1 MAIQR
6 LLKSSRAVLWV
17 GFGGLLALILLMA
30 WKGSQAVSSI
40 QSESNRLRAEYQAR
54 DDLLDGIRFS
64 LSESASDIRD
74 YLLDRNLSAVGQ
86 RRADLA
92 MLRQRI
98 ADAVDRYGRNLPPDE
113 APVWAQLTRDIN
125 AYWSVLE
132 PSFGW
137 DAETRRR
144 RAQDFLNDEVIPRQ
158 GELLTLA
165 SAVDRVNQRNLQQSD
180 RRIAELFGQF
190 HIELAFS
197 AAVAFVLGALLAL
210 FTVIRILTLERASAR
225 QLREVMAARLEL
237 QKLSQRL
244 VAAQEEERRRV
255 ARELHDE
262 VGQALSAV
270 LVELGRLESR
280 MPPQPQ
286 ENRAMLSVA
295 RQLADRATAQVRDM
309 ALLLRPSMLDDLGL
323 VPALQWQ
330 AREVSRRTGVK
341 VKVAAETVADDLP
354 DEYRT
359 CVYRIVQEAV
369 NNAARHAHASTVRVE
384 ARQENGRI
392 RVSIQDDGAG
402 FDTTSLKGMG
412 ILGMEERVK
421 KLGGVFRIDSEKGG
435 GTIVSLL
442 LPLAESE
449 SAGVR

>member
-1 MAIQR
+1 MAVQR
-6 LLKSSRAVLWV
+6 LWRSSRALLWA
-17 GFGGLLALILLMA
+17 GFGGLLVLILLMA
-30 WKGSQAVSSI
+30 GMGSQVVSSI
-40 QSESNRLRAEYQAR
+40 QSETNRLRTEYQAR

-74 YLLDRNLSAVGQ
+74 YLLDRNPSAVVQ
-86 RRADLA
+86 RRADLQR
-92 MLRQRI
+92 LRQRVG
-98 ADAVDRYGRNLPPDE
+98 DAVARYGRNLPSDE
-113 APVWAQLTRDIN
+113 ALAWGELTRDID
-125 AYWSVLE
+125 AYWLVVDPALH
-132 PSFGW
+132 W
-137 DAETRRR
+137 DAEKRSRL
-144 RAQDFLNDEVIPRQ
+144 AQDILNQQVIPRQ
-158 GELLTLA
+158 GELLALT
-165 SAVDRVNQRNLQQSD
+165 SKVDRVNQRNVQQSD
-180 RRIAELFGQF
+180 RRIAELFRQF
-190 HIELAFS
+190 HIELALS
-197 AAVAFVLGALLAL
+197 AIVVLVLGAVLAA
-210 FTVIRILTLERASAR
+210 FTISRILGLEQASQK
-225 QLREVMAARLEL
+225 QLREVTQARLEL

-280 MPPQPQ
+280 LPQQPQ

-359 CVYRIVQEAV
+359 CIYRTVQEAV

-384 ARQENGRI
+384 ARQEDGQI

-402 FDTTSLKGMG
+402 FDVL
-412 ILGMEERVK
+412 
-421 KLGGVFRIDSEKGG
+421 
-435 GTIVSLL
+435 
-442 LPLAESE
+442 
-449 SAGVR
+449 

>member
-1 MAIQR
+1 M
-6 LLKSSRAVLWV
+6 LWA

-30 WKGSQAVSSI
+30 WKGSQVVSSI
-40 QSESNRLRAEYQAR
+40 QSESNQLRAEYNAR

-64 LSESASDIRD
+64 LEKSASDIRD
-74 YLLDRNLSAVGQ
+74 YLLDRNPAAVIQ
-86 RRADLA
+86 RRADLEQ
-92 MLRQRI
+92 LRQRI
-98 ADAVDRYGRNLPPDE
+98 TDAVDRYGRNLPPDE
-113 APVWAQLTRDIN
+113 APSWLQLTRDIH
-125 AYWSVLE
+125 AYWNALE
-132 PSFGW
+132 PSFHWAAGARRQR
-137 DAETRRR
+137 AE
-144 RAQDFLNDEVIPRQ
+144 DFLNDQIIPRQ
-158 GELLTLA
+158 GELLALA
-165 SAVDRVNQRNLQQSD
+165 TTVDRANQRDLQRSNG
-180 RRIAELFGQF
+180 RITELFRQF
-190 HIELAFS
+190 HMELALS
-197 AAVAFVLGALLAL
+197 AMVAFLLGAVLAW
-210 FTVIRILTLERASAR
+210 FTIARILGLERASEA
-225 QLREVMAARLEL
+225 QLREVTRARIAL
-237 QKLSQRL
+237 QTLSHRL

-270 LVELGRLESR
+270 LVELGRLENRLPS
-280 MPPQPQ
+280 QPE

-295 RQLADRATAQVRDM
+295 RQLADHATAQVRDM

-359 CVYRIVQEAV
+359 CIYRIVQEAV

-384 ARQENGRI
+384 ARQENARI
-392 RVSIQDDGAG
+392 RVSIQDDGGG
-402 FDTTSLKGMG
+402 FDTAREKGMG

-421 KLGGVFRIDSEKGG
+421 KLGGVFRIDSETGS

-442 LPLAESE
+442 LPLAEAKSG
-449 SAGVR
+449 AVR

>member
-1 MAIQR
+1 MPVQR
-6 LLKSSRAVLWV
+6 LFKSSRAVLWV
-17 GFGGLLALILLMA
+17 GFGGLLAIILLMA
-30 WKGSQAVSSI
+30 WKSSQVVSAI
-40 QSESNRLRAEYQAR
+40 QSEGNQLRAEYNQR

-74 YLLDRNLSAVGQ
+74 YLLDRDASAVIK
-86 RRADLA
+86 RRSDLEK
-92 MLRQRI
+92 LRARI
-98 ADAVDRYGRNLPPDE
+98 ADAVARYSRDLPPDE
-113 APVWAQLTRDIN
+113 APLWGQLTRDIN
-125 AYWSVLE
+125 AYWDVVA
-132 PSFGW
+132 PSFRW
-137 DAETRRR
+137 DRETRRL
-144 RAQDFLNDEVIPRQ
+144 RAEDFVHAQVIPRQ
-158 GELLTLA
+158 GTLLALT
-165 SAVDRVNQRNLQQSD
+165 STIDRVNQRNLQQSN
-180 RRIAELFGQF
+180 RRIAELFREF
-190 HIELAFS
+190 RLEMALSALIAFL
-197 AAVAFVLGALLAL
+197 LGLVLAL
-210 FTVIRILTLERASAR
+210 FTIGRILVLEREAGE
-225 QLREVMAARLEL
+225 QLREVTRARLEM
-237 QKLSQRL
+237 QNLSHRL

-262 VGQALSAV
+262 IGQALSAV

-280 MPPQPQ
+280 LPAEPR

-295 RQLADRATAQVRDM
+295 RQLADRATVQVRDM

-323 VPALQWQ
+323 LPALQWQ

-341 VKVAAETVADDLP
+341 VKVAADGVADDLP

-369 NNAARHAHASTVRVE
+369 NNAARHAQASLVRVE

-402 FDTTSLKGMG
+402 FDPKREKGMG

-421 KLGGVFRIDSEKGG
+421 KLGGIFRIDSEKNG

-442 LPLAESE
+442 LPVAEAE
-449 SAGVR
+449 RRGA

>member
-1 MAIQR
+1 
-6 LLKSSRAVLWV
+6 
-17 GFGGLLALILLMA
+17 
-30 WKGSQAVSSI
+30 
-40 QSESNRLRAEYQAR
+40 
-54 DDLLDGIRFS
+54 
-64 LSESASDIRD
+64 
-74 YLLDRNLSAVGQ
+74 
-86 RRADLA
+86 
-92 MLRQRI
+92 
-98 ADAVDRYGRNLPPDE
+98 
-113 APVWAQLTRDIN
+113 
-125 AYWSVLE
+125 
-132 PSFGW
+132 
-137 DAETRRR
+137 
-144 RAQDFLNDEVIPRQ
+144 
-158 GELLTLA
+158 
-165 SAVDRVNQRNLQQSD
+165 
-180 RRIAELFGQF
+180 
-190 HIELAFS
+190 
-197 AAVAFVLGALLAL
+197 
-210 FTVIRILTLERASAR
+210 
-225 QLREVMAARLEL
+225 
-237 QKLSQRL
+237 
-244 VAAQEEERRRV
+244 
-255 ARELHDE
+255 
-262 VGQALSAV
+262 
-270 LVELGRLESR
+270 
-280 MPPQPQ
+280 
-286 ENRAMLSVA
+286 MLSVA

>member
-1 MAIQR
+1 MAIQH
-6 LLKSSRAVLWV
+6 LLRSSRAVLWA

-30 WKGSQAVSSI
+30 WKGSQVVSSI
-40 QSESNRLRAEYQAR
+40 QSESRRLRAEYQAR

-74 YLLDRNLSAVGQ
+74 YLLDRNPAAIQQ
-86 RRADLA
+86 RRADLQG
-92 MLRQRI
+92 LRQRI
-98 ADAVDRYGRNLPPDE
+98 GGAVDRYARNLPPEE
-113 APVWAQLTRDIN
+113 APLWDRLTQDIN
-125 AYWSVLE
+125 AYWAVLE
-132 PSFGW
+132 PSFQW

-144 RAQDFLNDEVIPRQ
+144 RAQDFLNEEVIPRQ
-158 GELLTLA
+158 GELLNVAGT
-165 SAVDRVNQRNLQQSD
+165 VDGVNQRDLRRSNL
-180 RRIAELFGQF
+180 RIAELFREF
-190 HIELAFS
+190 HFELELS
-197 AAVAFVLGALLAL
+197 ALVALMLGALLAW
-210 FTVIRILTLERASAR
+210 FTIARILALERASEK
-225 QLREVMAARLEL
+225 QLREVMGARVEL
-237 QKLSQRL
+237 QTLSHRL
-244 VAAQEEERRRV
+244 VAAQEEELRRV

-270 LVELGRLESR
+270 LVELGRLENR
-280 MPPQPQ
+280 LPAQPG

-330 AREVSRRTGVK
+330 AREISRRTGVK
-341 VKVAAETVADDLP
+341 VKVAAETVEDDLP

-359 CVYRIVQEAV
+359 CIYRIVQEAV
-369 NNAARHAHASTVRVE
+369 NNAARHARASTVRVD

-392 RVSIQDDGAG
+392 RVSIQDDGSG
-402 FDTTSLKGMG
+402 FDTAREKGMG

-421 KLGGVFRIDSEKGG
+421 KLGGVFRIDSEKGV

-442 LPLAESE
+442 LPLAEAE
-449 SAGVR
+449 AGAAR

>member
-1 MAIQR
+1 RRTGNMAIQR

-113 APVWAQLTRDIN
+113 APFWAQLTRDIN

-137 DAETRRR
+137 DAQTRRR

-190 HIELAFS
+190 HIELALS
-197 AAVAFVLGALLAL
+197 AAVAFVLGALL
-210 FTVIRILTLERASAR
+210 
-225 QLREVMAARLEL
+225 
-237 QKLSQRL
+237 
-244 VAAQEEERRRV
+244 
-255 ARELHDE
+255 
-262 VGQALSAV
+262 
-270 LVELGRLESR
+270 
-280 MPPQPQ
+280 
-286 ENRAMLSVA
+286 
-295 RQLADRATAQVRDM
+295 
-309 ALLLRPSMLDDLGL
+309 
-323 VPALQWQ
+323 
-330 AREVSRRTGVK
+330 
-341 VKVAAETVADDLP
+341 
-354 DEYRT
+354 
-359 CVYRIVQEAV
+359 
-369 NNAARHAHASTVRVE
+369 
-384 ARQENGRI
+384 
-392 RVSIQDDGAG
+392 
-402 FDTTSLKGMG
+402 
-412 ILGMEERVK
+412 
-421 KLGGVFRIDSEKGG
+421 
-435 GTIVSLL
+435 
-442 LPLAESE
+442 
-449 SAGVR
+449 

>member
-1 MAIQR
+1 MAIQG
-6 LLKSSRAVLWV
+6 LLKSSRAALWA
-17 GFGGLLALILLMA
+17 GFGGLLVLILLMA
-30 WKGSQAVSSI
+30 WKGSQVISSI
-40 QSESNRLRAEYQAR
+40 QSESNRLRAEYHAR

-92 MLRQRI
+92 KLRQQI
-98 ADAVDRYGRNLPPDE
+98 TDAVDRYGRNLPPDE
-113 APVWAQLTRDIN
+113 APFWNQLTRDIN
-125 AYWSVLE
+125 SYWSVLE
-132 PSFGW
+132 PSFRW
-137 DAETRRR
+137 DPETRRR
-144 RAQDFLNDEVIPRQ
+144 RAQDFLNEQVIPRQ
-158 GELLTLA
+158 GELLALT
-165 SAVDRVNQRNLQQSD
+165 STVDRVNQRDLRRAD
-180 RRIAELFGQF
+180 LRIAELFRQF
-190 HIELAFS
+190 RIELALS
-197 AAVAFVLGALLAL
+197 AAGVFLLGALLAL
-210 FTVIRILTLERASAR
+210 VTITRILSLERASHT
-225 QLREVMAARLEL
+225 QLREVTVARLEL

-280 MPPQPQ
+280 LPAEPQ

-323 VPALQWQ
+323 VPALRWQ

-384 ARQENGRI
+384 ACQENERI
-392 RVSIQDDGAG
+392 RVSIQDDGTG
-402 FDTTSLKGMG
+402 FDTAMVKGMG

-421 KLGGVFRIDSEKGG
+421 RLGGVFRIDSERGG

-442 LPLAESE
+442 LPLAEPP
-449 SAGVR
+449 GIR